1 MSWEFGDVD
10 LKAHLHKQAEWDQT
24 FVDTHFEKMHGL
36 RGQRKLLLSNMLA
49 LTLSV
54 DDMQKR
60 SDTRRIQLV
69 VAGASP
75 GIHLPVIIKHLNA
88 SNVRDKIEIH
98 LYDPKRLHKAAASVV
113 CRNEHVRFTQ
123 DTFKDSHTLDWSRRD
138 RNKNCL
144 IFLSDIRSDIHG
156 KKEHV
161 RADEDTIRGDMSMQK
176 AWVEQMQ
183 PEYSMLKFHARHA
196 TPDGPSVAPSFRYL
210 KGTLYKQA
218 FTDLFSA
225 ECRLF
230 VTQADIGE
238 QEYSTTAIERHMFYH
253 NQTLRPKL
261 YTVCMKGRDTR
272 HLPFDEAFQAHVAH
286 EAGRVLGVDSQ
297 TLLRDACTELDVD
310 PIVFTWSPT
319 AATHE
324 DTLLRC
330 IQTVL

>member
-10 LKAHLHKQAEWDQT
+10 LKAHLHKQADWDQA

-49 LTLSV
+49 LTLAV
-54 DDMQKR
+54 DDMKCRQ
-60 SDTRRIQLV
+60 DTRRIQLV

-75 GIHLPVIIKHLNA
+75 GIHLPLIIKHLGA
-88 SNVRDKIEIH
+88 SNLRNNIDIH

-113 CRNEHVRFTQ
+113 CRHEHVTFTQ
-123 DTFKDSHTLDWSRRD
+123 DLFKDSDAQEWSRRD
-138 RNKNCL
+138 SKKNCL

-161 RADEDTIRGDMSMQK
+161 RVDEDTIGQDMQMQK
-176 AWVEQMQ
+176 TWVERMQ
-183 PEYSMLKFHARHA
+183 PDYSMLKFHARHA
-196 TPDGPSVAPSFRYL
+196 TPDDASVAPSFRYL

-230 VTQADIGE
+230 VTKADIGE

-253 NQTLRPKL
+253 NQTLRPKM
-261 YTVCMKGRDTR
+261 YSVCNKGQDTR
-272 HLPFDEAFQAHVAH
+272 HLPFDEAFQAHVAE
-286 EAGRVLGVDSQ
+286 EAARVLDVDSR

-319 AATHE
+319 ASTHE

>member
-1 MSWEFGDVD
+1 MVWEFGDVD
-10 LKAHLHKQAEWDQT
+10 LKAHLHKQADWDQA
-24 FVDTHFEKMHGL
+24 FVDAHFEKMHGL

-49 LTLSV
+49 LTLAV
-54 DDMQKR
+54 DDMKCR
-60 SDTRRIQLV
+60 KDTRRIQLV

-75 GIHLPVIIKHLNA
+75 GIHLPVLMRHLKK
-88 SNVRDKIEIH
+88 SNIGDKIDIH
-98 LYDPKRLHKAAASVV
+98 LYDPKRLHRSVASVV

-123 DTFKDSHTLDWSRRD
+123 DVFKDAHALEWSRRD
-138 RNKNCL
+138 SKKNCL

-156 KKEHV
+156 KKEHL
-161 RADEDTIRGDMSMQK
+161 RADEDTIRGDMQMQK

-183 PEYSMLKFHARHA
+183 PDYSMLKFHARHA
-196 TPDGPSVAPSFRYL
+196 TPDNASVAPSFRYL
-210 KGTLYKQA
+210 QGTLYKQA

-230 VTQADIGE
+230 VTKADIAE
-238 QEYSTTAIERHMFYH
+238 QEYSTAAIERHMFYH

-261 YTVCMKGRDTR
+261 YAVCNKGQDTR
-272 HLPFDEAFQAHVAH
+272 HLPFDEAFQAHVAQ
-286 EAGRVLGVDSQ
+286 EAGRVLGVDSEM
-297 TLLRDACTELDVD
+297 LLRDACTDLDVD

-319 AATHE
+319 APTHE